1 LDSLVSYLLRDIEKE
16 KVFEDTDILKKI
28 KKREMEKIIYLPIV

>member
-1 LDSLVSYLLRDIEKE
+1 MDSLISYLLRDIEKE
-16 KVFEDTDILKKI
+16 KVFEDTDILKTI